1 MFDIDTNAK
10 PILQGGIAFIKT
22 GTFTSFL
29 IMLLIPS
36 AAPILFA
43 ILGGYSLRMS
53 DDYAA
58 ITAGA
63 IVALILLAVVE
74 MHVALGKTRDA
85 FIAAN
90 RAKQNG
96 DQNAEK
102 EALFRRKDLANR
114 TFIWSIS
121 LSMLAI
127 TLVLIMLWA
136 AISDHGPARWLAWLS
151 WVSIC
156 FGVGHLLA
164 SAFHLFSDGFIEI
177 SKLHGR
183 IESNQASGNIDTGSQ
198 V

>member
-1 MFDIDTNAK
+1 MLDIDTNAK
-10 PILQGGIAFIKT
+10 PIFQGGVTFIKA
-22 GTFTSFL
+22 GTITSFF
-29 IMLLIPS
+29 IMLIIPS
-36 AAPILFA
+36 TAPIFFA

-85 FIAAN
+85 FIAVSTAQ
-90 RAKQNG
+90 QNG
-96 DQNAEK
+96 DQDAEK

-121 LSMLAI
+121 LSMLAVA
-127 TLVLIMLWA
+127 LVLTALWA
-136 AISDHGPARWLAWLS
+136 AISDHGPARWLAWFS

-164 SAFHLFSDGFIEI
+164 SAFHLFSDGFMEI
-177 SKLHGR
+177 SKLYGR
-183 IESNQASGNIDTGSQ
+183 IESNEASGNIDTGSQ